1 MRVINRHTT
10 LFFDASV
17 LVAGAHSARGGS
29 ALLLEACRLG
39 GFTAQS
45 SFLVMLE
52 ALHTL
57 KRNFPE
63 RSQARFTAYLAAI
76 DWELLPVPSE
86 RELEKYASL
95 IDAKDLHV
103 LAAAVE
109 GASQFLLTLDRRHI
123 LAAAEAVQAAGLPLE
138 ILRPGDFIQQYCPL
152 HEKHS
157 SLPPPIGRP
166 LVLAAGI
173 SSSRDRAE

>member
-1 MRVINRHTT
+1 MSKINRHTT

-39 GFTAQS
+39 GFAAQC
-45 SFLVMLE
+45 SFLVLLE

-57 KRNFPE
+57 KRDFPE
-63 RSQARFTAYLAAI
+63 RSQTRFTAYLAAI

-86 RELEKYASL
+86 RELEKYASF
-95 IDAKDLHV
+95 IDVKDLHV

-123 LAAAEAVQAAGLPLE
+123 LTAAEAVQAANFPIE
-138 ILRPGDFIQQYCPL
+138 ILRPGDFIQRYYPL
-152 HEKHS
+152 HEEYS
-157 SLPPPIGRP
+157 SLPPPR
-166 LVLAAGI
+166 
-173 SSSRDRAE
+173 R